1 MAAMSTL
8 KRSRAEE
15 EHGSNKKAK
24 FSFERCCPIC
34 STKDAKLKEPPEICH
49 TSHENP
55 SERACCECWE
65 AYLSTEV
72 ERKRS
77 PDEISHKHKLDDVQC
92 IFCTT
97 LLPEDQLKPLARS
110 STGERY
116 DASKLG
122 LTTQTCQARCVQ
134 SRVKRDDGMPELSA
148 FNSGYVFEP
157 QSHDRETDGRIFS
170 CKYCSFATCVDCDRP
185 EHGGESCIE
194 YRRHTDVLQD
204 LPMVVHKYKKDTIKP
219 CPGCK
224 VYWMLGDSACG
235 YVTCDAC
242 QHRFCSRC
250 LVPWVG
256 DGSAYLLGPKAHG
269 IDPADGKPC
278 AYGQRDKIS
287 KYALR
292 KRFAT
297 AKEVA
302 IFWEGIAAAK
312 ASAVARATRDA
323 AVGSIG

>member
-1 MAAMSTL
+1 MAATSTL
-8 KRSRAEE
+8 KRSIEE
-15 EHGSNKKAK
+15 EEQGPNKKAK
-24 FSFERCCPIC
+24 LSFERCCPIC
-34 STKDAKLKEPPEICH
+34 GTKDAKLKEPPEICH
-49 TSHENP
+49 TNHDDP
-55 SERACCECWE
+55 SERACGECWE
-65 AYLSTEV
+65 AYLSREV
-72 ERKRS
+72 ERK
-77 PDEISHKHKLDDVQC
+77 
-92 IFCTT
+92 
-97 LLPEDQLKPLARS
+97 
-110 STGERY
+110 RY

-122 LTTQTCQARCVQ
+122 LTMQTCQARCVQ
-134 SRVKRDDGMPELSA
+134 SRARREDGMPELSA
-148 FNSGYVFEP
+148 VNGGYVFEP

-185 EHGGESCIE
+185 EHCGESCIE
-194 YRRHTDVLQD
+194 YRRHTDMLQD
-204 LPMVVHKYKKDTIKP
+204 LPLIRHKYKKDTIKP

-242 QHRFCSRC
+242 LHRFCSRC

-287 KYALR
+287 KYALK

-297 AKEVA
+297 DEEVPK
-302 IFWEGIAAAK
+302 FWAGILAAK
-312 ASAVARATRDA
+312 ASAG
-323 AVGSIG
+323 AVDSIG